1 MPEFVLATT
10 FLFSMRSRESDF
22 GSSRFNLIAD
32 PKVSEVLGVV
42 ATGEQEP
49 YEESCWVD
57 LGDELLLLSSVAL
70 FLVEVIINNCLL
82 LCFGIAGKIGLKLEV
97 ISIFGSTKLIL
108 SF

>member
-10 FLFSMRSRESDF
+10 FLFSMRSRESEF

-49 YEESCWVD
+49 
-57 LGDELLLLSSVAL
+57 
-70 FLVEVIINNCLL
+70 
-82 LCFGIAGKIGLKLEV
+82 
-97 ISIFGSTKLIL
+97 
-108 SF
+108 